1 MSSLLQSHISQ
12 FNKDIPDKIWYQ
24 IVFEVQNFNQ
34 NAGTVNVETLPED
47 LVKYFKEPEITYIPK
62 GLAKE
67 DAVDNSEV
75 EDEPVATDWNQHA
88 SAAKLAL
95 AMLIGSWNESNDTDV
110 EVVSRMVGEEYS
122 GWIADLREVLQT
134 RDTPLTYKNGL
145 WSFKDRLHSW
155 QDLGCRLFDDHMDTF
170 ESHCLGSP
178 SCR

>member
-24 IVFEVQNFNQ
+24 ILSEVQNFNQ

-62 GLAKE
+62 GLSKE

-75 EDEPVATDWNQHA
+75 EDELVVTDWNQHA
-88 SAAKLAL
+88 SATKLAL
-95 AMLIGSWNESNDTDV
+95 AMLIGSWNEFNDTDV

-134 RDTPLTYKNGL
+134 HDTLLTYKNGL

-155 QDLGCRLFDDHMDTF
+155 QDLAQV
-170 ESHCLGSP
+170 
-178 SCR
+178 